1 MANFSITLSRRGYA
15 YQDKYALLKLLKFLC
30 NGRVK
35 EFYVDYPFGNKGN
48 SLDILIV
55 LQKPEE
61 KYAYEIKTGEKFKR
75 DKYKEVGEALISLYY
90 YQIHKKCKVYLIISP
105 ELRSGIAMNWGD
117 LQFICD
123 RGERAKNNRGD
134 TMLEVAKCC
143 RKLFGFEK
151 KTISLENFIRF
162 VKSLKLEEG
171 PSCEKDSGID
181 NYPDIEDLIDSEIRN
196 LGKKLDILSSELE
209 MPNLYVILGLL
220 EIVRQGAEGRLKIV
234 SSSMKALTDFFACK
248 ALITKHISYE
258 RGISSDELLTQEKEK
273 IIKRLSEITKVY
285 QKIIEPAYK
294 IIEGK
299 PIR

>member
-1 MANFSITLSRRGYA
+1 MANFPITLSRRGYA

-35 EFYVDYPFGNKGN
+35 EFHVDFPFGNKGN

-61 KYAYEIKTGEKFKR
+61 KYVYEIKTGEKFKR
-75 DKYKEVGEALISLYY
+75 DKYKEVSEALISLYY
-90 YQIHKKCKVYLIISP
+90 YQTQKKCKVYLIISP

-117 LQFICD
+117 LQFIRD
-123 RGERAKNNRGD
+123 EGERAKNNRGD
-134 TMLEVAKCC
+134 TMLEVAKRC

-151 KTISLENFIRF
+151 KAISLENFIRF

-171 PSCEKDSGID
+171 PSCEKDGEID
-181 NYPDIEDLIDSEIRN
+181 SYPDLEDLIDSEIRN

-209 MPNLYVILGLL
+209 MPNLYIVLGLL
-220 EIVRQGAEGRLKIV
+220 EIVRQGAEGKLRIV
-234 SSSMKALTDFFACK
+234 PSSIEALTNFFACRV
-248 ALITKHISYE
+248 LIAKHISYG
-258 RGISSDELLTQEKEK
+258 RGITSDELLTREKEK
-273 IIKRLSEITKVY
+273 IIKRLSEITKVS
-285 QKIIEPAYK
+285 QRIIEPTYK